1 MPGRK
6 RKSSSS
12 GMVTVLLILMP
23 VGLIFLPT
31 TVLLAVGMIP
41 TVVAYVVDRD
51 PDKTAPMT
59 VGGLNFAGVFAFAVS
74 LWQAGHTMA
83 ALSRILTDPFAWLVM
98 YGAAGLGWTLYY
110 GIPRR
115 WQAGSSCARNPR
127 SPRGSRSSANS
138 STFGARRST
147 ASWRTSKTRSTPFHG
162 SLLRITPADHWASRC
177 SIAAFLMFFCSFSNA
192 RTSIWRTRSRLM
204 P

>member
-83 ALSRILTDPFAWLVM
+83 ALSRTLTDPFAWLVM

-110 GIPRR
+110 GIPPAV
-115 WQAGSSCARNPR
+115 AGWIILRAESKIAPR
-127 SPRGSRSSANS
+127 IEEQRELIDLWGTEVNGIVEDVKDA
-138 STFGARRST
+138 
-147 ASWRTSKTRSTPFHG
+147 
-162 SLLRITPADHWASRC
+162 
-177 SIAAFLMFFCSFSNA
+177 
-192 RTSIWRTRSRLM
+192 
-204 P
+204 

>member
-1 MPGRK
+1 MSRSGRPGRK

-59 VGGLNFAGVFAFAVS
+59 VGGLNFAGVFTFTVS

-110 GIPRR
+110 GIPPAV
-115 WQAGSSCARNPR
+115 AGWIILRAE
-127 SPRGSRSSANS
+127 
-138 STFGARRST
+138 
-147 ASWRTSKTRSTPFHG
+147 SKIAQ
-162 SLLRITPADHWASRC
+162 RIEEQRELIDLWGTEVNGIVEEVKDA
-177 SIAAFLMFFCSFSNA
+177 
-192 RTSIWRTRSRLM
+192 
-204 P
+204 

>member
-1 MPGRK
+1 MSRSARPGRK

-59 VGGLNFAGVFAFAVS
+59 VGGLNFAGVFTFTVS

-110 GIPRR
+110 GIPPAV
-115 WQAGSSCARNPR
+115 AGWIILRAE
-127 SPRGSRSSANS
+127 
-138 STFGARRST
+138 
-147 ASWRTSKTRSTPFHG
+147 SKIAQ
-162 SLLRITPADHWASRC
+162 RIEEQRELIDLWGTEVNGIVEEVKDA
-177 SIAAFLMFFCSFSNA
+177 
-192 RTSIWRTRSRLM
+192 
-204 P
+204 

>member
-1 MPGRK
+1 MSRSGVQGRK
-6 RKSSSS
+6 RKRSSS

-59 VGGLNFAGVFAFAVS
+59 VGGLNFAGVFAFTVS

-110 GIPRR
+110 GIPPAV
-115 WQAGSSCARNPR
+115 AGWIILRAE
-127 SPRGSRSSANS
+127 
-138 STFGARRST
+138 
-147 ASWRTSKTRSTPFHG
+147 SKIAQ
-162 SLLRITPADHWASRC
+162 RIEEQRELIDLWGTEVNGIVEEVRDA
-177 SIAAFLMFFCSFSNA
+177 
-192 RTSIWRTRSRLM
+192 
-204 P
+204 